1 MIYVEGMYVTV
12 KRVGNC
18 FPFIAHNAGGK
29 DFWTS
34 WRSANVVSIV
44 CCLMLQR
51 MEPLPENQGLH
62 KVATMVFLIIVLV
75 GTSSSKFFLDSHGA
89 LSQHWERGCGGHS
102 SQTKLPPAPSRL
114 TGRGWVAE
122 GRDEKDPTFADP
134 SNMHIFA
141 ILHLTYLWSF
151 FVSTELY
158 IFSSGPLLECK
169 ICDKGHIKREK
180 NRIQNR
186 YMVFL
191 VGWTD

>member
-18 FPFIAHNAGGK
+18 FPFIANNAGGK

-75 GTSSSKFFLDSHGA
+75 GTSSSKFFPGQPRGSQSTLGA
-89 LSQHWERGCGGHS
+89 GLRGSQ
-102 SQTKLPPAPSRL
+102 
-114 TGRGWVAE
+114 
-122 GRDEKDPTFADP
+122 FADKT
-134 SNMHIFA
+134 SA
-141 ILHLTYLWSF
+141 SAQSF
-151 FVSTELY
+151 
-158 IFSSGPLLECK
+158 
-169 ICDKGHIKREK
+169 D
-180 NRIQNR
+180 
-186 YMVFL
+186 
-191 VGWTD
+191 W